1 MVYPREFSAKI
12 RTRIELEETLAS
24 QEFNQLQKDLPWS
37 SHEPGPEL
45 EQLIRKYVLRVW
57 KAFVEEACELG
68 RQRIWD
74 LGRVKTESLEFL
86 GQLTSKAYL
95 EKGFDSGGRAYPGQ
109 LRCLPAMTSHVTGT
123 ILPEVMRQYQM
134 SAEWQRYLELL
145 VGVGEAWAVEPD
157 KPVVTVPR
165 QTDET
170 GASEVVRRADRFVNT
185 GTTTDQKLRAERRSA
200 VVEPILQKK
209 GWSLSRLAT
218 EANVGKARVYDYLA
232 GKRDLS
238 AQSRKSIA
246 KALRLDPQKL
256 PK

>member
-1 MVYPREFSAKI
+1 MIFPREFSDQS
-12 RTRIELEETLAS
+12 RTRVELEETLAS
-24 QEFNQLQKDLPWS
+24 QEFDRLQKDLRWS
-37 SHEPGPEL
+37 SYGPGPEL
-45 EQLIRKYVLRVW
+45 EQLVRKYVLRVW
-57 KAFVEEACELG
+57 KAFVEEACGLG

-86 GQLTSKAYL
+86 RQLTSKAWL
-95 EKGFDSGGRAYPGQ
+95 EKGFDAGGRAYPGQ
-109 LRCLPAMTSHVTGT
+109 LRRLPEVTSHVTGT
-123 ILPEVMRQYQM
+123 VLPEVMYRYQM
-134 SAEWQRYLELL
+134 SAEWQRYQELL
-145 VGVGEAWAVEPD
+145 VGVGESWAAEPD

-165 QTDET
+165 QTGET
-170 GASEVVRRADRFVNT
+170 GASEVVRRADRFVNPE
-185 GTTTDQKLRAERRSA
+185 TTTDQKLRAERRTA

-209 GWSLSRLAT
+209 GWSPSRLAT